1 MKENVS
7 TQLVQCP
14 ACGGSVSSKAK
25 SCPHCAHPIRRL
37 RLIKEFGRRKDASV
51 EKARSWSLI
60 GLHYVLRTSLYL
72 IVFSLIAGVASFV
85 YFLIEAIGADGA
97 PLIVALTIPFFFH
110 LPIIYC
116 AARTRHSSFPRMLC
130 KVFAVM
136 LLVGAVYNFTSDI
149 SGNNKF
155 GILAAIVNIIWA
167 AIIFTLRGQ
176 FVPAKPLRNR
186 TDDSRA
192 FDASQLEVKQ

>member
-85 YFLIEAIGADGA
+85 YFFGSLRFNLHGA
-97 PLIVALTIPFFFH
+97 L
-110 LPIIYC
+110 LP
-116 AARTRHSSFPRMLC
+116 RP
-130 KVFAVM
+130 
-136 LLVGAVYNFTSDI
+136 
-149 SGNNKF
+149 
-155 GILAAIVNIIWA
+155 
-167 AIIFTLRGQ
+167 
-176 FVPAKPLRNR
+176 
-186 TDDSRA
+186 TDSP
-192 FDASQLEVKQ
+192 

>member
-14 ACGGSVSSKAK
+14 ACGGSVSSIAK

-72 IVFSLIAGVASFV
+72 IVFSLNEQGQVVGVIQSKIGSDSLVSTTDEQTQNVNYAV
-85 YFLIEAIGADGA
+85 KIEHLRILADKVGVVPGALGVTTNA
-97 PLIVALTIPFFFH
+97 
-110 LPIIYC
+110 
-116 AARTRHSSFPRMLC
+116 TRHD
-130 KVFAVM
+130 VFNRVRAATV
-136 LLVGAVYNFTSDI
+136 LLQA
-149 SGNNKF
+149 
-155 GILAAIVNIIWA
+155 
-167 AIIFTLRGQ
+167 R
-176 FVPAKPLRNR
+176 
-186 TDDSRA
+186 
-192 FDASQLEVKQ
+192 